1 MKSITKWAALAGLVT
16 AAAFAVFAG
25 SATRGGDVQAAG
37 VDRIG
42 FEFAV
47 AGGTIPA
54 AGSAVGTT
62 IVVHMDDGYAGPT
75 RNTFFDFTFTSNTR
89 THQTVGPN
97 GNAALGTP
105 MGASAIGARAGQI
118 AFTIQTNVILA
129 LAGSPCGLNCPNSGN
144 LKGLVPECGDNIPGN
159 VTVDWTGVSGLAD
172 DAMLQATTATPFK
185 IHVGNMAGYNVFV
198 DSVFDWDGVPA
209 EENKYAHAGG
219 SLIQTYDDDN
229 NNGIPDSKATD
240 TAGGK
245 AEDTVGADPAD
256 PWANANGAR
265 TAYQTSGAAEDQE
278 DDDNDGLPNGI
289 EKMPDFL
296 PLVAKSLGLETLW
309 TSRTLGIAEALGTA
323 AAPTS
328 VSFLAFKDIPGV
340 GSATATI
347 LANPFAPAT
356 PSFVATCAP
365 FTSTVVLNS
374 ATDVTTFT
382 DESNTPAGITG
393 GDVVGVVTNDAA
405 GASTFA
411 ISDGSDY
418 DMDALIAGADKCP
431 MDTDNTDADGDR
443 MAGACDPTPGTLDTD
458 AAGGA
463 GSDYDGDGFKN
474 NADNCPLVAN
484 PDQLDADSDGAGDNP
499 YCDPFVTIDTIT
511 GLVSGQGNGHVL
523 PIVGTVPNTTSAIDN
538 DRVCTDSL
546 AVGAGAAESSSDGPG
561 MGTCTVS
568 VDASDDGTADG
579 SDTNSDEDGDNCADN
594 VDDNN
599 YNPLVTDAGCTALPG
614 TRAVDYDMDG
624 CSNAEE
630 LGGSV
635 ALGGKKNPLSWWDHF
650 DVNGDQVVDLSDTLD
665 VLGFFGDGGTSAA
678 GNARDR
684 ALPVPSQPEDI
695 IPSDDGVDLTDALN
709 TLAQFGFGCVGGD
722 SSTVQAAPTDGSY
735 VGQ

>member
-1 MKSITKWAALAGLVT
+1 MKSFMKWTALAGLVT

-42 FEFAV
+42 FEFGV
-47 AGGTIPA
+47 TGGTIPA
-54 AGSAVGTT
+54 AGSTVGTT
-62 IVVHMDDGYAGPT
+62 IQVFMDNGYAGPS

-89 THQTVGPN
+89 TNQTVGPN
-97 GNAALGTP
+97 GNGALGTP
-105 MGASAIGARAGQI
+105 MPSTAIGARAGTI

-129 LAGSPCGLNCPNSGN
+129 LAGSPCGLNCPNSGP

-159 VTVDWTGVSGLAD
+159 VTVDWTGNGSLTD
-172 DAMLQATTATPFK
+172 DAMLQATTTTPFK
-185 IHVGNMAGYNVFV
+185 IHTGNMTGYNVFV
-198 DSVFDWDGVPA
+198 DSVFDWDGIPA

-219 SLIQTYDDDN
+219 PLIQTYDDDN
-229 NNGIPDSKATD
+229 NNGIPDSKASD
-240 TAGGK
+240 TAPGK

-265 TAYQTSGAAEDQE
+265 TAYQSSGAPEDQE

-296 PLVAKSLGLETLW
+296 PLVAKSLGLETKW
-309 TSRTLGIAEALGTA
+309 ASRTLGIAEALGTA

-328 VSFLAFKDIPGV
+328 VSFLAFKDIPSV

-347 LANPFAPAT
+347 LTNPFAPAT

-365 FTSTVVLNS
+365 FTSLVSLD
-374 ATDVTTFT
+374 ATSSVTTFT
-382 DESNTPAGITG
+382 DESNTPVGITG
-393 GDVVGVVTNDAA
+393 GDAVTVVTNDAA

-418 DMDALIAGADKCP
+418 DLDGLVAGSDKCP
-431 MDTDNTDADGDR
+431 LDTDNTDADGDR
-443 MAGACDPTPGTLDTD
+443 MSGACDPTPGVLDSD

-474 NADNCPLVAN
+474 NTDNCPLIAN
-484 PDQLDADSDGAGDNP
+484 PGQIDADSDGAGDNP
-499 YCDPFVTIDTIT
+499 YCDPFVTVDTIT
-511 GLVSGQGNGHVL
+511 GLVSGQGNGGL
-523 PIVGTVPNTTSAIDN
+523 AALVGTVPPTTSAIDN
-538 DRVCTDSL
+538 DRVCVDSIL
-546 AVGAGAAESSSDGPG
+546 SGVGAAEPTNDGPG
-561 MGTCTVS
+561 MGTCTPV
-568 VDASDDGTADG
+568 VDASDDGTAD
-579 SDTNSDEDGDNCADN
+579 SADSNSDEDGDGCPDN
-594 VDDNN
+594 NDANN
-599 YNPLVTDAGCTALPG
+599 YNPLVLGTACGLTG

-630 LGGSV
+630 LGGNA

-665 VLGFFGDGGTSAA
+665 VLGYFGDGGTSPA

-684 ALPVPSQPEDI
+684 ALPIPSQPEDI

-709 TLAQFGFGCVGGD
+709 TLAQFGFGCVAGD
-722 SSTVQAAPTDGSY
+722 SSLTQIAPTDGSY
-735 VGQ
+735 IGQ